1 MNLRSAR
8 SRPWL
13 VGLFL
18 VAAVAVVLAASML
31 ASRPPSPTLTPS
43 LRATDSV
50 EGSQAPAG
58 DSTGST
64 ASPIAVG
71 PGEPTGSPSPVDRSL
86 DATVQIAPLTPEL
99 DSVAFANVDTGWA
112 AGSGV
117 ILGTSDGGKNW
128 RNQWSGSLS
137 VSSL

>member
-1 MNLRSAR
+1 
-8 SRPWL
+8 
-13 VGLFL
+13 
-18 VAAVAVVLAASML
+18 ML
-31 ASRPPSPTLTPS
+31 ATNPPSPTLTPS
-43 LRATDSV
+43 LRATDSA
-50 EGSQAPAG
+50 ESSQAPAG

-71 PGEPTGSPSPVDRSL
+71 LGGPTGSPSPVDGTL
-86 DATVQIAPLTPEL
+86 DAAVQMAPLTPAL
-99 DSVAFANVDTGWA
+99 NSVVFADIDTGWA

-137 VSSL
+137 VSSLVTIDPLHAW